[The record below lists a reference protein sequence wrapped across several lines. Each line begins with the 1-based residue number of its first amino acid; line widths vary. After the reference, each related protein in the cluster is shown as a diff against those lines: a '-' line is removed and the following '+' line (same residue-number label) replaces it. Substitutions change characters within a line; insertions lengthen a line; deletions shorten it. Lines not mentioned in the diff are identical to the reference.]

1 MATHAFIDANGAQVE
16 IEKALGI
23 RYWSKDKAADSDPHF
38 DHYIGAGDAGNPGTM
53 LAVFGAKTLATN
65 TVSSFY
71 EGLPK
76 GAPKGTQRARK
87 ADAPVDDLA
96 GLAER
101 FAAIVAGDWGASSGG
116 GGGVGY
122 NLEDLLQALD
132 DVMAEAGT
140 QINRDK
146 VAAAL
151 RDGGGTYK
159 GKVIAEAKEYRKAIA
174 GVEGVKARYETIRTA
189 RQPVVTADEVADDF
203 A

>member
-1 MATHAFIDANGAQVE
+1 MATHQFVDANMQVVD
-16 IEKALGI
+16 IENAKGI
-23 RYWSKDKAADSDPHF
+23 RYSPKDKATESDTWFTYLITPEAR
-38 DHYIGAGDAGNPGTM
+38 DM
-53 LAVFGAKTLATN
+53 LAAFGAKTLATN

-87 ADAPVDDLA
+87 ADGPADDVS

-101 FAAIVAGDWGASSGG
+101 FAAIVAGEWGAERGGG

-122 NLEDLLQALD
+122 NLEDLLAALT

-140 QINRDK
+140 AVNQDK

-151 RDGGGTYK
+151 RDGGTFK
-159 GKVIAEAKEYRKAIA
+159 GAALDAKQYRKAVI
-174 GVEGVKARYETIRTA
+174 GVEGVRARYEAIRA
-189 RQPVVTADEVADDF
+189 AKQPTVTADEVADEF
-203 A
+203 G